1 MKYKATI
8 ISENP
13 DIEEELKIRI
23 KDIEL
28 LCFVEEYRCSAEVGK
43 EYIIDLNVVIFDDL
57 NIEKSPVKTKE
68 IIQQGDSFSYCIK
81 GVFHPSD
88 KKIDSGIDIDL
99 ADEDISD
106 FWYLENQFVMLSID
120 RFNINVAEEIKK

>member
-1 MKYKATI
+1 MKYEATI

-13 DIEEELKIRI
+13 DIEEELKIRV

-28 LCFVEEYRCSAEVGK
+28 LCFVEEYRCPVEVGE
-43 EYIIDLNVVIFDDL
+43 EYIIDLEVVIFEDL
-57 NIEKSPVKTKE
+57 NIEKSSAKTKE

-81 GVFHPSD
+81 GIFHPSD

-120 RFNINVAEEIKK
+120 RFNINVVEKINK